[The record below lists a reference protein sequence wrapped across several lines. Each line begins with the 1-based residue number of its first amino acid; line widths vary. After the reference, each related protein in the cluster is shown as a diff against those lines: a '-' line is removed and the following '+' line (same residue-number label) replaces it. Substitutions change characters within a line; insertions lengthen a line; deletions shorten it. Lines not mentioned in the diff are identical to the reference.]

1 MAPKKKKSA
10 KKPNK
15 SRAKITVRKSIKKAS
30 STGSRKLS
38 KAKAKTKTKP
48 AVRGN
53 KPLTGKTAGRK
64 KTTPPETV
72 RILRSSLPTRGE
84 SRRTKTGGLELRG
97 LGSASGG
104 QSGDLQGLSNRESAD
119 SESVEELLEEGNA
132 FEAEVVKGVQDAPDA
147 DEGEVTTHQR
157 EENETDDFSEQ

>member
-10 KKPNK
+10 KKPIK
-15 SRAKITVRKSIKKAS
+15 SRAKKTVRKSIKKAS

-38 KAKAKTKTKP
+38 KAKTKTKP
-48 AVRGN
+48 AVRRNKRLAGN
-53 KPLTGKTAGRK
+53 TAGRK

-84 SRRTKTGGLELRG
+84 SRRTKTDELELRG